1 MGGFRAVAL
10 TKKSSTAPQT
20 VEKMM
25 MNQTQR
31 SATAPADE
39 APLSVFRHDP
49 YNADTA
55 ICVMK
60 EAPLAAPALP
70 PQTLYTQ
77 LADLGVDFMPYPTE
91 EFYCAPATLPREEM
105 ARVFIGQLP
114 YGVTDMQLQW
124 LCYTFGHGTVVYFPE
139 RIMKKDPMNPSNRVS
154 TGCVHA
160 YCHPDDVEALMA
172 GMHKKILIDDTGV
185 WFVNANDTD
194 QLNAL
199 TGFTTE
205 MKNDKTKRPINRP
218 YDTVVVQMATST
230 YVPRPP
236 CYNET
241 KKRALRLF

>member
-10 TKKSSTAPQT
+10 TKKPAVPQA
-20 VEKMM
+20 VEKKTMK
-25 MNQTQR
+25 Q
-31 SATAPADE
+31 AAPAE
-39 APLSVFRHDP
+39 APLSVYRHDP
-49 YNADTA
+49 YNIDTA
-55 ICVMK
+55 VCVMK

-77 LADLGVDFMPYPTE
+77 LADLGVGFMPYPTE
-91 EFYCAPATLPREEM
+91 EFYCAPAVLPREEM

-124 LCYTFGHGTVVYFPE
+124 LCYTFGNGTVVHFPE
-139 RIMKKDPMNPSNRVS
+139 RILKKDPMNPNNKLS

-185 WFVNANDTD
+185 WFAHDQTE

-199 TGFTTE
+199 IGFTAE
-205 MKNDKTKRPINRP
+205 MKKDKTKRPINRP

-236 CYNET
+236 CYNVA
-241 KKRALRLF
+241 KKDLPRYF